1 MSVRARRESSGEPSS
16 ILKYHSAPDV
26 CRLVAVTPTSPRSH
40 SLLIDSALWVSDY
53 LPDSTYNLTFILLF
67 VYYDRFNP
75 PLLCDPPII
84 PCRYDQ
90 LLLSA
95 TDTSLAPFSSL
106 IRMTLSTRFF

>member
-1 MSVRARRESSGEPSS
+1 VSVRARRESSGEPSS

-75 PLLCDPPII
+75 PSCATLPSSQAGMISFYCPLL
-84 PCRYDQ
+84 
-90 LLLSA
+90 
-95 TDTSLAPFSSL
+95 
-106 IRMTLSTRFF
+106 TRHRFLVLFV

>member
-26 CRLVAVTPTSPRSH
+26 CCLVAVTPTSPRSH

-75 PLLCDPPII
+75 PRVRPS
-84 PCRYDQ
+84 
-90 LLLSA
+90 LLLSV
-95 TDTSLAPFSSL
+95 SLPFPVPLYSYAWQ
-106 IRMTLSTRFF
+106 F